1 MIKITNGGL
10 KAAVTAA
17 VALIVAAIMID
28 WKSSSVKAV
37 TTELLWKMSAIF
49 TLITS
54 WLGDS
59 AHIGMT
65 YLNERAGA
73 VGAICTIIGLV
84 FNVYY
89 MHKASKKP
97 KEFTE
102 GEN

>member
-37 TTELLWKMSAIF
+37 TSELLWKMSAIF
-49 TLITS
+49 TLFAS
-54 WLGDS
+54 WVGDG
-59 AHIGMT
+59 AHAGMAYLSNNSMGIGA
-65 YLNERAGA
+65 L
-73 VGAICTIIGLV
+73 CTILGLIA
-84 FNVYY
+84 NIYY

>member
-37 TTELLWKMSAIF
+37 ATELLWKMSAIF
-49 TLITS
+49 TFVASL
-54 WLGDS
+54 LGDT
-59 AHIGMT
+59 AHAGMR
-65 YLNERAGA
+65 YLNENALG
-73 VGAICTIIGLV
+73 VGAICTILGLIA
-84 FNVYY
+84 NIYY

-97 KEFTE
+97 KEFAE